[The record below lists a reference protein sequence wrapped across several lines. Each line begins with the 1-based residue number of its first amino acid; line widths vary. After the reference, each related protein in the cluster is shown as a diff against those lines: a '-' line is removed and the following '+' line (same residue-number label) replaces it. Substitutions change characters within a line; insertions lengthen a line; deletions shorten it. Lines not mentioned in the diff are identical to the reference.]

1 MPLVNLRTNLKSLK
15 FGKDRPGEGSSKQ
28 PYITTPIPGIDEPL
42 PGKDISVDDFL
53 LRGGIEA
60 PEDAATDVVRLSKYF
75 SDFNNIKGSLFVAK
89 QNILSQVSVRTQASG
104 VGPNEGIYSPLNTLA
119 QAGIG
124 FIGGHVDKQ
133 GLNFIKGVKLYGP
146 AGVKNTNANTSI
158 LQVIGN
164 PETGEG
170 NRLVDLYNF
179 QVPHQGNEFSL
190 SDPVN
195 VLSYRG
201 GPNSALGIGKTN
213 IKFATD
219 NKGGPV
225 LTGIA
230 TPDYQAGLREN
241 PTNLFKSPLGVSSK
255 YVELN
260 GGGKLITEGQIG
272 YDTVDGVTLADISK
286 ENGITWTNIDGTPPK
301 PKLQNPTQ
309 LFIYPEPEDLKDAS
323 GLYGFISKD
332 YFDVGTVT
340 SDDGVSW
347 QQTLT
352 NPYAT
357 GTKGTL
363 ATKAYVG
370 DRIIIRD
377 TKSLFQNPL
386 GLSYLYAK
394 QTSGTIEDKGGYI
407 EIFNNTIYQRNGAT
421 RSTGRNFAV
430 SKENGIT
437 WESNKYNTTISPY
450 VIPNIT
456 NYDPTTKT
464 YKNNSNPDYKF
475 IYLKN
480 NLDIINT
487 KGGLNPLGL
496 YALNNPIYNGKV
508 DPLWPT
514 TIDQYGGT
522 DYIKNTKIAGG
533 GYVTGEKGTLSAN
546 KYLNIPQRLTN
557 YTDHSEE
564 FSYSTFRLGDTL
576 DAFLRNNKNTSAFRP
591 QDSINKYTLGGVK
604 SFMNSKSFNIGPTG
618 YSFSVYKNGELS
630 PSNLITNPKS
640 YGSSYQNFRTQTTN
654 QLYSS
659 AFNGYLK
666 LGQLSNF
673 TKDLVSAKEPSTIM
687 SISPSYQSKFVID
700 NISGDNLSHYASP
713 GQRGV
718 KKNNVIDDG
727 LGIVDGIN
735 YYPIYQSTE
744 GVRGDDKIG
753 DLVNF
758 YIAAIDQ
765 KDPSKKDYIHFR
777 AYIDSF
783 EDSYTGNWDSIQYM
797 GRGEKF
803 HKYNSF
809 ERGISLSFTIAA
821 QGRDE
826 LIRQYEKLNYL
837 VSNTAP
843 TYSDEGYMGG
853 PLVTLTVG
861 NWCNELPG
869 FIGGMSLNIPEES
882 PWEIDQDHQSLGDS
896 RTKDSDVMQLPH
908 IIKVT
913 GFQFTPIHTFRPQK
927 QTLKFETANSA
938 LNDGDIGNFIPTES
952 GKQKY
957 LAYRYTKPP
966 KKKQSGDPVPEEPVR
981 FDDDPTQ
988 DVVLDT
994 VPDVDTTSPPATD
1007 PIFDVK
1013 KIDVPDAK
1021 IDNTD
1026 YHLNHTKFSLE
1037 KDQKLQNL
1045 INKIN
1050 LNPELGPANNE
1061 TNNKGLSIQ
1070 SMNNEID
1077 SRDKNDENGG
1087 KMSAEEFNKVL
1098 LEYSNKNLTDR
1109 TLTGDF

>member
-104 VGPNEGIYSPLNTLA
+104 AGPNEGIYSPLNTLA

-309 LFIYPEPEDLKDAS
+309 LFINPTGDDATSMYMFTTGENVSGDL
-323 GLYGFISKD
+323 
-332 YFDVGTVT
+332 T

-377 TKSLFQNPL
+377 TKSLFQDPL
-386 GLSYLYAK
+386 GLSYLYAE
-394 QTSGTIEDKGGYI
+394 QTSGKIKNKGGYI
-407 EIFNNTIYQRNGAT
+407 EIFNNTTYQRNGVT
-421 RSTGRNFAV
+421 TSTGRNFAV

-437 WESNKYNTTISPY
+437 WENNKYNTTISPY
-450 VIPNIT
+450 VKPNIV

-480 NLDIINT
+480 NLNIINT

-496 YALNNPIYNGKV
+496 YALNNPTYNGKV

-522 DYIKNTKIAGG
+522 NYIQNTNIAGG

-564 FSYSTFRLGDTL
+564 FSYSTFKLGDTL
-576 DAFLRNNKNTSAFRP
+576 DAFLRNDKNSTAFRP
-591 QDSINKYTLGGVK
+591 QNSINKYELGGVK
-604 SFMNSKSFNIGPTG
+604 SFRNSKSFNIGPTG

-630 PSNLITNPKS
+630 PSNLIKNPKS
-640 YGSSYQNFRTQTTN
+640 YGSGYQNFRTQTTN

-659 AFNGYLK
+659 AFNGYLE

-673 TKDLVSAKEPSTIM
+673 TKNLVSAKEPSTIM

-700 NISGDNLSHYASP
+700 NISGDNLYHYASP

-882 PWEIDQDHQSLGDS
+882 PWEIDQDHQNLGDS

-957 LAYRYTKPP
+957 LAYRHTKPE
-966 KKKQSGDPVPEEPVR
+966 KKKQSGDSDGR

-988 DVVLDT
+988 DVILDT
-994 VPDVDTTSPPATD
+994 SPDIDITPEPTTD
-1007 PIFDVK
+1007 PT
-1013 KIDVPDAK
+1013 IDMMPPPKELIVP

-1026 YHLNHTKFSLE
+1026 YKLNHKKFELE
-1037 KDQKLQNL
+1037 KNT
-1045 INKIN
+1045 N
-1050 LNPELGPANNE
+1050 LNNLNLQLGIQTLENTPGLVGPANNE

-1077 SRDKNDENGG
+1077 SRDKSDENSE
-1087 KMSAEEFNKVL
+1087 KMSAEDFQKVL
-1098 LEYSNKNLTDR
+1098 LEYSNKNLATS